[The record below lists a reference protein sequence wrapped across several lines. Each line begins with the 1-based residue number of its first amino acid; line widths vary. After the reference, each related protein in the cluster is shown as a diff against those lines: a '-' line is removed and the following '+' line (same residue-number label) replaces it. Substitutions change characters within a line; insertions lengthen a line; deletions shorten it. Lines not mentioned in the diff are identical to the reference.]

1 MKAENTKKYVIDA
14 SFVLAFMLPDES
26 NAEVTETFI
35 KYQREEISFISSVLL
50 PFEVLN
56 ALKMSLNRKRIDE
69 KLMSKLA
76 EDFLDYSIHLNKVN
90 YLEVLNIA
98 VKYNI
103 SFYDGSYLCL
113 SKSLGLELL
122 TLDRPLL
129 ALARKK

>member
-76 EDFLDYSIHLNKVN
+76 EDFLDYSIRLSNVN

>member
-1 MKAENTKKYVIDA
+1 
-14 SFVLAFMLPDES
+14 
-26 NAEVTETFI
+26 
-35 KYQREEISFISSVLL
+35 
-50 PFEVLN
+50 
-56 ALKMSLNRKRIDE
+56 MSLNRKRIDE

-103 SFYDGSYLCL
+103 SFYDASYLCL